1 MAEQIAERM
10 EAERRLGHEMELA
23 KQVQSKLLPQEAPRL
38 RTLDYAAACIQAHA
52 VGGDYY
58 DFIDLGTGRVGLVL
72 ADISGKGFPAALL
85 MASLQANLRSHYAAA
100 RADLPRL
107 LESVNHLLYKSTA
120 DDHFATLFIGEYDD
134 ATRRLRYANCGH
146 NPPLL
151 LRKEGDVERL
161 TDTATAL
168 GMFEVWES
176 SIGEL
181 QIGSG
186 DSLVLYT
193 DGVTEAMSDDG
204 EEFGEARLLE
214 TLRAHCHLPAPAL
227 LNAIVTAV
235 RRFSEPE
242 QRDDLTLVVA
252 RAR

>member
-1 MAEQIAERM
+1 MPPP
-10 EAERRLGHEMELA
+10 LA
-23 KQVQSKLLPQEAPRL
+23 AWGRCSR
-38 RTLDYAAACIQAHA
+38 
-52 VGGDYY
+52 
-58 DFIDLGTGRVGLVL
+58 RVGLVL

-107 LESVNHLLYKSTA
+107 LGSVNHLLYKSTA
-120 DDHFATLFIGEYDD
+120 DDRFATLFIGEYDD

-151 LRKEGDVERL
+151 LRKKGAVERL

-176 SIGEL
+176 SIREL
-181 QIGSG
+181 QLASG
-186 DSLVLYT
+186 DILVLYT

-204 EEFGEARLLE
+204 EEFGGARLLE

-235 RRFSEPE
+235 RQFSEPE